1 MLDAKQVDT
10 VVQELK
16 REEAK
21 RQEAEKGVVD
31 PALAARLLQVR
42 MDVERELGLERAPWG
57 LELSSMGGLVE
68 AGVAALVALL
78 KA

>member
-1 MLDAKQVDT
+1 M
-10 VVQELK
+10 VQELK

-21 RQEAEKGVVD
+21 RQEAEKGVLD

-57 LELSSMGGLVE
+57 FELPSMGGLVE
-68 AGVAALVALL
+68 VGVAALVALL